1 MASTYMNIGGHIA
14 ALRKARGLTQEQ
26 LAAQLGVS
34 APAVS
39 KWETNSSCPDITLLC
54 PLARALGTNVDT
66 LLQFEESLSDQE
78 VAARINEVAE
88 AAMTGDTGAEE
99 RLEALLHRWPGCTA
113 LLFNAAAVYDGFEL
127 FFPAAD
133 EEARRRWKTRKRAL
147 LEEIRRTGTAAYWQA
162 ATIQLASLA
171 AAEGDTGQA
180 EALLQELPAY
190 TGDPTAVRVQL
201 CLKKG
206 QPEQALKLAQTELY
220 KSVVKIESCISTL
233 LNPQVQPDPQ
243 KALKA
248 CRAYRAVAN
257 AFGLVDLSDGFLVE
271 IYLRTG
277 EIGRAA
283 ASFARYV
290 EVLTGP
296 PVLPDEDLFSPGL
309 AYTSPDVQQAM
320 PQPMRRMLLQSIT
333 GEEKYRPLLADPVAS
348 AALDKLKA
356 SV

>member
-1 MASTYMNIGGHIA
+1 MASTHMNIGGHIA

-78 VAARINEVAE
+78 AAARINEVAE
-88 AAMTGDTGAEE
+88 AAMAGDTGAEE
-99 RLEALLHRWPGCTA
+99 RLEALLHHWPGCTA

-206 QPEQALKLAQTELY
+206 QPEQALKLAQTL
-220 KSVVKIESCISTL
+220 
-233 LNPQVQPDPQ
+233 
-243 KALKA
+243 
-248 CRAYRAVAN
+248 
-257 AFGLVDLSDGFLVE
+257 
-271 IYLRTG
+271 
-277 EIGRAA
+277 
-283 ASFARYV
+283 
-290 EVLTGP
+290 
-296 PVLPDEDLFSPGL
+296 
-309 AYTSPDVQQAM
+309 
-320 PQPMRRMLLQSIT
+320 
-333 GEEKYRPLLADPVAS
+333 
-348 AALDKLKA
+348 
-356 SV
+356 

>member
-1 MASTYMNIGGHIA
+1 MASTHMNIGGHIA

-133 EEARRRWKTRKRAL
+133 EEARRRWKTRKRSL

-162 ATIQLASLA
+162 ASIQLASLA

-206 QPEQALKLAQTELY
+206 QPEHQT
-220 KSVVKIESCISTL
+220 
-233 LNPQVQPDPQ
+233 
-243 KALKA
+243 
-248 CRAYRAVAN
+248 
-257 AFGLVDLSDGFLVE
+257 
-271 IYLRTG
+271 
-277 EIGRAA
+277 
-283 ASFARYV
+283 
-290 EVLTGP
+290 
-296 PVLPDEDLFSPGL
+296 
-309 AYTSPDVQQAM
+309 
-320 PQPMRRMLLQSIT
+320 
-333 GEEKYRPLLADPVAS
+333 
-348 AALDKLKA
+348 
-356 SV
+356 

>member
-66 LLQFEESLSDQE
+66 LLQFEENLSDQE

-88 AAMTGDTGAEE
+88 AAMAGDTGAEE

-113 LLFNAAAVYDGFEL
+113 LLFNAAAGLLICRREKQLETVVY
-127 FFPAAD
+127 
-133 EEARRRWKTRKRAL
+133 RRRWKTRKRAL

-333 GEEKYRPLLADPVAS
+333 GEEKYRPLLADPVAA